1 MSLASIETNAAVMRQ
16 LRDSVGKDRISHAYL
31 FAGPP
36 EIRGRVGL
44 EFAKAILCETSRD
57 DACDVCT
64 ICKKVEHGNHEDVL
78 DVQKSGNT
86 IRKDEILNII
96 DRLSFKPYGGRSV
109 VIVDDADT
117 MTIAAQNKL
126 LKTLE
131 EPPGRSVILLLAERK
146 DALLPTVLSRCVQFQ
161 LRDDP
166 HLDADTAA
174 IGRQLVD
181 PRQKGQPFYLR
192 AEAIA
197 PHISDRDLCL
207 EVLDAAQD
215 DLRKQLFEAVDRAQ
229 HAHVPLIRTAVARI
243 EQARRSLQA
252 GYNVGYTMKHLCLL
266 IDKRETTEET
276 VWRRL

>member
-1 MSLASIETNAAVMRQ
+1 MR
-16 LRDSVGKDRISHAYL
+16 I

-117 MTIAAQNKL
+117 MTIAAQNK
-126 LKTLE
+126 
-131 EPPGRSVILLLAERK
+131 
-146 DALLPTVLSRCVQFQ
+146 
-161 LRDDP
+161 
-166 HLDADTAA
+166 
-174 IGRQLVD
+174 
-181 PRQKGQPFYLR
+181 PR
-192 AEAIA
+192 
-197 PHISDRDLCL
+197 
-207 EVLDAAQD
+207 
-215 DLRKQLFEAVDRAQ
+215 
-229 HAHVPLIRTAVARI
+229 
-243 EQARRSLQA
+243 
-252 GYNVGYTMKHLCLL
+252 
-266 IDKRETTEET
+266 
-276 VWRRL
+276 RRLKSLPDAP